1 MKYQRAVNRRLD
13 EDSTSEAGDDQDL
26 ALVVRCWPQLDDETL
41 PRVVSRSGH
50 PTLDEG
56 WVVMDDP
63 AATPAAETGTGEGE
77 EPDR

>member
-13 EDSTSEAGDDQDL
+13 EESPADAGADQDL

-41 PRVVSRSGH
+41 PRVVNRNGH

-56 WVVMDDP
+56 WVVIDDP
-63 AATPAAETGTGEGE
+63 VAQAKDE
-77 EPDR
+77 EPEEPGS